1 MNGNLSIWEHWVGFD
16 ALMQVFEWVN
26 VEKSGQSVPAEVPL
40 DCRLTNAQSEALC
53 CESRSYRPRWH
64 LLTDIT
70 SQQVSSDESL
80 PDSSIICYVNSS
92 SLNMFKTTAN
102 NAKNQG
108 ACKHPAMQLPS
119 CKFWFLM
126 WSPNRLSNESKRT
139 SSHHLSSFALVCLF
153 SDCLSTR
160 TVKTVWLISNRTQ
173 TNPNPEI
180 CTRTVFTLQISH
192 GIYHSA

>member
-1 MNGNLSIWEHWVGFD
+1 M
-16 ALMQVFEWVN
+16 
-26 VEKSGQSVPAEVPL
+26 EKLGQSVPAEAPL
-40 DCRLTNAQSEALC
+40 DWRLTNAQSEALC
-53 CESRSYRPRWH
+53 CESRSYRPRWR

-70 SQQVSSDESL
+70 SQQVPSDESL

-119 CKFWFLM
+119 YKFWFLM
-126 WSPNRLSNESKRT
+126 WSPNHLSKKSKRT

-160 TVKTVWLISNRTQ
+160 SVKTVWLISNRTQ